1 MVVTMSSCSS
11 KKQSPERG
19 MKGLTNQCFEFLVP
33 IIYLSD
39 VIMDQGGKQISETLF
54 GVYILVSKHV
64 VRLHE

>member
-11 KKQSPERG
+11 KKQSTKRG
-19 MKGLTNQCFEFLVP
+19 MKRLTNQCFEFLVP
-33 IIYLSD
+33 TIDLSD
-39 VIMDQGGKQISETLF
+39 VIMDQGGNQISKSLF